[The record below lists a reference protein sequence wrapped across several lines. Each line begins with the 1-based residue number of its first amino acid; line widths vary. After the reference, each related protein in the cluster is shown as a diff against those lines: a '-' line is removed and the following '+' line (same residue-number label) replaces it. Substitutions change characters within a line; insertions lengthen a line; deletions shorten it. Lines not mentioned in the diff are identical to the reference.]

1 MSSSAANP
9 YINFQGHAR
18 EAMEFYQKA
27 LGGKLQLF
35 TATKQGPP
43 KEAGPGDSI
52 MHSALQ
58 SDGLLIMGTDGMP
71 EYPITVGDNIAVA
84 LTGDDSDYLTK
95 AFKLLSKGGNVKQAL
110 KIESWGD
117 GFGYFTDK
125 FGINWMVNI
134 STPKN

>member
-1 MSSSAANP
+1 MSSSAASP

-27 LGGKLQLF
+27 LGGKLELF
-35 TATKQGPP
+35 TENEQGPP
-43 KEAGPGDSI
+43 KEADPGDHI
-52 MHSALQ
+52 MHAMLQ
-58 SDGLLIMGTDGMP
+58 NNGLIVMGSDGMP
-71 EYPITVGDNIAVA
+71 EYPPTVGDNVAIA
-84 LTGDDSDYLTK
+84 LSGDDNEHLTK
-95 AFKLLSKGGNVKQAL
+95 AFDLLSEGGNIKQAL

-134 STPKN
+134 SSAKS

>member
-1 MSSSAANP
+1 MTSSAASP

-27 LGGKLQLF
+27 LGGKLELF
-35 TATKQGPP
+35 TATEQGPP
-43 KEAGPGDSI
+43 KEAGPDDNI
-52 MHSALQ
+52 MHSMLQ
-58 SDGLLIMGTDGMP
+58 VEGLIIMGSDGIP
-71 EYPITVGDNIAVA
+71 EYPPTVGDNMAIA
-84 LTGDDSDYLTK
+84 LSGDDSDYLTN
-95 AFKLLSKGGNVKQAL
+95 AFGLLSKGGNVKQAL

-134 STPKN
+134 SAAKS